1 MAGTADAA
9 VEERDVHAVQVA
21 LDRFKVAAQSTG
33 RGQLLQPLHGAGVE
47 AEMQPHEPPRRMAGL
62 AHD

>member
-1 MAGTADAA
+1 
-9 VEERDVHAVQVA
+9 
-21 LDRFKVAAQSTG
+21 
-33 RGQLLQPLHGAGVE
+33 LLQPLHGAGVE